1 MTLPERI
8 LGPLAGIGLAL
19 VLAWNPF
26 FDRLDHSWQDFTL
39 RHLAPDREAVA
50 SLVLDIA
57 EPSLNQL
64 RTEHG
69 HWPLSRELHA
79 KVAQRL
85 LDAGAATVVFNIVF
99 NDERAGDLAL
109 KDLAD
114 RSGRVIFGAAAAPA
128 GDESPDWQRMRHWQA
143 ARAPGAPIEGFR
155 GPAASL
161 LPSSGQARVGMLTL
175 PIDTDGQLRCL
186 RLLSRMGTQLLPA
199 LPLAAALATSPDA
212 LQALDAGAGWLRIGA
227 QRWPVNAEGCL
238 ALTLLA
244 RADAVPTLA
253 FAALTG
259 DALDPALALSLPAQV
274 RGRTVFVG
282 SPSLMDA
289 RVMTPLGQVGGTR
302 WMALAFESLRTG
314 GWIAAPALPVT
325 ALLWAL
331 ALLPALLGAMR
342 DAPDL
347 RKDSIA
353 AAAALAAL
361 VALAWGLAVLAK
373 QQSALPMALLLLACT
388 TLAGGWRWQRWLA
401 QERAQARMAQAAAEA
416 ANRAKTE
423 FLSHM
428 SHEIRT
434 PLNAVLG
441 MAQLLAETPLTPLQ
455 RGYVEVFGSAGRHLG
470 QLIEDVLDLSRVE
483 AGSLQLASQPFSPSL
498 LAAELRALFASRAQA
513 LALQYRVE
521 VDPAL
526 PAWLVGDNHR
536 LRQILV
542 NLVGNALKF
551 TRQGEVTLEM
561 GPDEGGAGLC
571 ILVKDTGVGVPADK
585 LDSIFEPFVQADS
598 AIARDQGGSG
608 LGLAITRRLVLAMG
622 GTIAMRSKPGSGTA
636 ITLRLP
642 LAACEAPSGDAQ
654 ASAIDAQARPRW
666 PGRRVLLAEDHP
678 HNVLVVQGMLAD
690 TGLHIDLAPDGRSA
704 VAMAASQRYDLVL
717 MDVQMPLLDGHGAT
731 REIRQAERA
740 AGRPALRILALS
752 ANAMVSDH
760 QASMDAGCDGHL
772 AKPLSKSDLLAALWA
787 QLGAPDTSPPDLI
800 DTATAIA
807 RLGGSRELYA
817 KVCDS
822 ARAQLHAWGPAMD
835 AAIAEGDLR
844 SCRRLAHDLKS
855 VAGTLGA
862 APLAEAAQALELQ
875 CVEAGLPTAALLET
889 TRGAVLALLQ
899 VLENDSA

>member
-8 LGPLAGIGLAL
+8 LWPLAGVGLAL

-39 RHLAPDREAVA
+39 RHIAPDREAGA
-50 SLVLDIA
+50 SLVLDID

-64 RTEHG
+64 RPQHG

-85 LDAGAATVVFNIVF
+85 LDAGADAVVFNIVF

-109 KDLAD
+109 KDLAE

-128 GDESPDWQRMRHWQA
+128 GDESPDWQRMRHWQE
-143 ARAPGAPIEGFR
+143 ARAPATRIEGFR

-161 LPSSGQARVGMLTL
+161 LPSSAQARVGMLTL

-186 RLLSRMGTQLLPA
+186 LLLSRMGPQLLPA
-199 LPLAAALATSPDA
+199 LPLAAALATAPHA
-212 LQALDAGAGWLRIGA
+212 MQAVAAGAGWLSIGA

-259 DALDPALALSLPAQV
+259 DADPALALSLPAQV

-314 GWIAAPALPVT
+314 GWIAAPTLSWT

-342 DAPDL
+342 AAPDL

-361 VALAWGLAVLAK
+361 FALAWGLAVLAK

-401 QERAQARMAQAAAEA
+401 QERAQAQMAQAAAEA
-416 ANRAKTE
+416 ANRAKTD

-483 AGSLQLASQPFSPSL
+483 AGSLQLASLPFAPSA
-498 LAAELRALFASRAQA
+498 LAAELRALFASRAHA
-513 LALQYRVE
+513 LSLQYRVE

-551 TRQGEVTLEM
+551 TRQGEVALELS
-561 GPDEGGAGLC
+561 PDEGGAGLC
-571 ILVKDTGVGVPADK
+571 IVVKDTGVGVPADK
-585 LDSIFEPFVQADS
+585 LDSIFEPFVQADG
-598 AIARDQGGSG
+598 AIVREHGGSG

-622 GTIAMRSKPGSGTA
+622 GTIAMRSEPGSGTV

-642 LAACEAPSGDAQ
+642 LAACEAPQREAQ
-654 ASAIDAQARPRW
+654 APALDAQARPRW

-690 TGLHIDLAPDGRSA
+690 TGILIDLAPDGRSA
-704 VAMAASQRYDLVL
+704 VAMAASQHYDLVL

-731 REIRQAERA
+731 RQIRRAEQAAKRRA
-740 AGRPALRILALS
+740 TPILTLS

-760 QASMDAGCDGHL
+760 QASLDAGCDGHL

-787 QLGAPDTSPPDLI
+787 QLGAPDASPPGLI

-822 ARAQLHAWGPAMD
+822 ARAQLSVWGSAFD
-835 AAIAEGDLR
+835 AALAAGDEL

-862 APLAEAAQALELQ
+862 AALADTAQALELQ
-875 CVEAGLPTAALLET
+875 CVEAGLPTAALLQT
-889 TRGAVLALLQ
+889 TRGAVLELLQ
-899 VLENDSA
+899 VLESDPA